1 MAGSRVLVTGAASG
15 MGAATSRLLSAGGW
29 QVTGLDRDED
39 GLRRLAGEGALSDY
53 RRVDLSVRSEVIDSA
68 RGLEVDAVANVAGLA
83 PDARD
88 GRAIWAV
95 NLVAPLLLVRT
106 LAPAMPK
113 GGAVVNVA
121 SITGEM
127 ADDRHAA
134 VLADPLDDAFLDSLD
149 EALLETTMAYT
160 YSKWALLRHTDQLAV
175 DLAPD
180 VRVNAVSP
188 GIVDTPMGQRS
199 MQFEWTAK
207 TSGRI
212 PAGRLGTPEE
222 IASAIAFL
230 LSDGASYV
238 TGSRLVVDGGY
249 VASRRVKPQR

>member
-1 MAGSRVLVTGAASG
+1 
-15 MGAATSRLLSAGGW
+15 MGAAASRLLSAEGW

-39 GLRRLAGEGALSDY
+39 GLRRLAGEGALHDF
-53 RRVDLSVRSEVIDSA
+53 RRVDLSVRGELIDGVS
-68 RGLEVDAVANVAGLA
+68 GIDVDALANVAGLG

-106 LAPAMPK
+106 LAPALPK
-113 GGAVVNVA
+113 GGVVVNVA
-121 SITGEM
+121 SIAGEM
-127 ADDRHAA
+127 ADARHAA
-134 VLADPLDDAFLDSLD
+134 LLADPLADSFLDGLD
-149 EALLETTMAYT
+149 EALLDGAIAYT

-188 GIVDTPMGQRS
+188 GIVDTPLGQRS

-212 PAGRLGTPEE
+212 PAGRLGAPEE

-230 LSDGASYV
+230 LSDGAAYV
-238 TGSRLVVDGGY
+238 NGSRLVVDGGY
-249 VASRRVKPQR
+249 IASRRANVSC